1 MGSESARPNSSNPA
15 PVIFVAA
22 FAAFLATFNETFLNI
37 AYTPIMAEF
46 GVSINTVQWLST
58 GYLLGAAVMVPITSF
73 FYRRFSTR
81 ALFLSTV
88 AFILVGSAAA
98 ALAPSFSI
106 LLLGRVIQA
115 IGTGMMI
122 PTGMN
127 LTLAVSPREKI
138 GRNMG
143 IMGAMTTL
151 GPSAA
156 VIFSGLLL
164 EIAPWRV
171 AIWFFFALAAICF
184 VTALAVLKDVSPHLQ
199 PRLDVT
205 SVALISVGLVGVLF
219 GISTVMG
226 GRVLLAAASIIV
238 GIAALALFTSRQLKI
253 DTPLL
258 DISTLRN
265 RIFALGVLINMAAII
280 MIFALNIILPIFL
293 QSTQGRSPLQ
303 AALALAPAIVL
314 SAVVSPIAGKV
325 FDKHGIKRLVP
336 TGLALMTIFSVAVAF
351 AAPMNAPLTLIAVLY
366 IPIIA
371 ASALVIGPIQSHALS
386 QLSHAQNPD
395 GVTVISTGFQVAG
408 AIGSSLF
415 VGIYYA
421 IMGSRATAGVQA
433 PLAAGEGFRVATL
446 AVALIGAIGFA
457 LSLAIQYVQTRSKTH
472 AADLSGAPTATADSF
487 LSSIMDSEVYTVKDD
502 ATVFDA
508 LSLFVERKV
517 SGAPVIN
524 GDGAMV
530 GFISDGD
537 IMRYF
542 GERAPMF
549 TNVYSLAYH
558 ADDRNFDESMTKLMA
573 SPVHQLSRTNVVS
586 VPLDATVSELYE
598 VFSEHHVKKLPIVDG
613 DRLVGVVNRSNLNRY
628 LLQRYLTKV
637 NAAEAADD
645 NRI

>member
-1 MGSESARPNSSNPA
+1 MSSDSVRPKSAAGDAKVDRSPA
-15 PVIFVAA
+15 PIIFVAA

-37 AYTPIMAEF
+37 AYTPIMNDF

-88 AFILVGSAAA
+88 AFILVGSATA
-98 ALAPSFSI
+98 ALAPSFAI
-106 LLLGRVIQA
+106 LLLGRIIQA

-156 VIFSGLLL
+156 VIISGVIL

-171 AIWFFFALAAICF
+171 AIWFFFVLAMVCF
-184 VTALAVLKDVSPHLQ
+184 VTAVAVLKDVSPRLQ
-199 PRLDVT
+199 PQLDIA
-205 SVALISVGLVGVLF
+205 SVALISVGLLGVLF

-226 GRVLLAAASIIV
+226 GQVLVASVSTIV
-238 GIAALALFTSRQLKI
+238 GVAALAAFVARQLKLA
-253 DTPLL
+253 TPLL

-265 RIFALGVLINMAAII
+265 RAFALGVLINMAAIVV
-280 MIFALNIILPIFL
+280 IFALNIILPIFL

-325 FDKHGIKRLVP
+325 FDKQGIKRLVP
-336 TGLALMTIFSVAVAF
+336 SGLALMAIFSAAVAF
-351 AAPMNAPLTLIAVLY
+351 AAPMNAPLTVIAVLY

-421 IMGSRATAGVQA
+421 IMGARAGTGA
-433 PLAAGEGFRVATL
+433 PAALAAGAGFRFAAL
-446 AVALIGAIGFA
+446 AVALIAAIGFV
-457 LSLAIQYVQTRSKTH
+457 LSLAIQRVRTPQTASE
-472 AADLSGAPTATADSF
+472 SGAAVTASTSGSF
-487 LSSIMDSEVYTVKDD
+487 LASIMDAEVYTVKAD

-508 LSLFVERKV
+508 LTVFVERKV
-517 SGAPVIN
+517 SGAPVIS
-524 GDGAMV
+524 GDGEMV

-558 ADDRNFDESMTKLMA
+558 ADDHNFDESMAKLMA
-573 SPVHQLSRTNVVS
+573 SPVSLLARTKVVS
-586 VPLDATVSELYE
+586 VPLDASVSELYE
-598 VFSEHHVKKLPIVDG
+598 VFAEHHVKKLPVMDSG
-613 DRLVGVVNRSNLNRY
+613 RLVGVVNRSNLNRY
-628 LLQRYLTKV
+628 LLQRYLAKLGT
-637 NAAEAADD
+637 E
-645 NRI
+645 